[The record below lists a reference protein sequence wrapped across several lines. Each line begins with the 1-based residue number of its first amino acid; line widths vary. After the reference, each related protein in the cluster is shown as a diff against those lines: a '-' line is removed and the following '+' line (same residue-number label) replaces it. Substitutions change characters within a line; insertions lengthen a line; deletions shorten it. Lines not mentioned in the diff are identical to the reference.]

1 MNDAEA
7 PLSDDAGTDI
17 TKIELKK
24 GVSYLLVDRVEDAY
38 ALFKHY
44 SRELRG
50 MCVTRTP
57 PEEIE
62 HMYHV
67 HNVTFKWLTHMNVD
81 QGVRPTELHI
91 LFPSIQAFM
100 DEGDFIII
108 LDGLEY
114 LKVHNGFD
122 EILKFIQSFR
132 DHVYMKKGLL
142 LVPVYHDALT
152 PMEISLIRRD
162 LMPIEDIAKKLAR

>member
-1 MNDAEA
+1 MNGEEA
-7 PLSDDAGTDI
+7 PGQESRQRNIMDL
-17 TKIELKK
+17 ELKK
-24 GVSYLLVDRVEDAY
+24 GVSYLIVDHIEDAY
-38 ALFKHY
+38 TLFKRY
-44 SRELRG
+44 SREAKG

-57 PEEIE
+57 PEEVE
-62 HMYHV
+62 HIYDV
-67 HNVTFKWLTHMNVD
+67 HNVTFKWLTHLKVD

-91 LFPSIQAFM
+91 LFPSIQQFM
-100 DEGDFIII
+100 EGGDFIII

-142 LVPVYHDALT
+142 LVPVSHDALS

-162 LMPIEDIAKKLAR
+162 LMPIEDLLKKL